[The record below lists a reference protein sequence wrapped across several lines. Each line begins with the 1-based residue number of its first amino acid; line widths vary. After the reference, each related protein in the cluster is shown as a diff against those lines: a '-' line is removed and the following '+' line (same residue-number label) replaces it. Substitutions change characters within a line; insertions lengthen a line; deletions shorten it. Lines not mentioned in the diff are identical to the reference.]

1 MINEIG
7 DGFMA
12 QAALKTTTVRLPRR
26 LYEEARRVVEK
37 RATDANSF
45 NDLLIESLESRL
57 KQLRRERIDAEFASM
72 KNDVQYQK
80 QANLLMQEFDSN
92 DRETIRTAESKP

>member
-1 MINEIG
+1 
-7 DGFMA
+7 MA
-12 QAALKTTTVRLPRR
+12 QATLKTTTVRLPRK

-37 RATDANSF
+37 GATEASSF

-80 QANLLMQEFDSN
+80 EVNTLMREFDAN
-92 DRETIRTAESKP
+92 DRETVRIAESKP

>member
-1 MINEIG
+1 
-7 DGFMA
+7 MA
-12 QAALKTTTVRLPRR
+12 PTILKTTTVRLPRR
-26 LYEEARRVVEK
+26 LYEEARRMVEK

-45 NDLLIESLESRL
+45 NDLLIESLEARL

-80 QANLLMQEFDSN
+80 QINTIMQEFDSN
-92 DRETIRTAESKP
+92 DRETIRTAENKS